1 MTGPH
6 ASSPAPARRSSRLG
20 WSLAAWLALS
30 IGTCLAVLVTHH
42 STRPA
47 ANDAGL
53 STARAVS
60 PASPIGPGVAPTASA
75 PVAAPSSSAPVAL
88 TRDGSA
94 DWQLRLF
101 FTATEAYYHGAPVRV
116 RGCADLACPRGQV
129 DLGRYPR
136 DFVAAVR
143 AQGSGRLD
151 AGPHRGGYLD
161 WDAVR
166 GYWIDTAP
174 RAADGA
180 PLRPFASVI
189 SSTPQLSAYTPLEV
203 LSCGKGSRAGW
214 AVVCARLRAASW
226 SVATVA
232 APRGERTVRLYV
244 GTETRPGFAAGPW
257 ADTFQHAVLR
267 VG

>member
-30 IGTCLAVLVTHH
+30 IGTCLAVLITHH
-42 STRPA
+42 SAQPA
-47 ANDAGL
+47 ANDAVM
-53 STARAVS
+53 STAPS
-60 PASPIGPGVAPTASA
+60 VAPTP
-75 PVAAPSSSAPVAL
+75 PVASPTGRVATPSSSAPAAL

-116 RGCADLACPRGQV
+116 RGCADLACQRGQV

-136 DFVAAVR
+136 DFLAAVR
-143 AQGSGRLD
+143 TQGSGRIGT
-151 AGPHRGGYLD
+151 GPHGGGFLD

-189 SSTPQLSAYTPLEV
+189 SSTSQLSAYTPLEV

-214 AVVCARLRAASW
+214 AAVCARLRAASW

-232 APRGERTVRLYV
+232 VPRGKRTVRLYV

>member
-6 ASSPAPARRSSRLG
+6 ASPPAPARRSSRLG

-42 STRPA
+42 SAPPA

-53 STARAVS
+53 STARAVA
-60 PASPIGPGVAPTASA
+60 PASPTE
-75 PVAAPSSSAPVAL
+75 PVAAPASPAKPVAAPTSSAAAL

-101 FTATEAYYHGAPVRV
+101 FTATEAYYHGAPVRM
-116 RGCADLACPRGQV
+116 RGCADLACRPGQI

-136 DFVAAVR
+136 DFVTAVR
-143 AQGSGRLD
+143 AQGSGRIGT
-151 AGPHRGGYLD
+151 GPHRGGYLD

-189 SSTPQLSAYTPLEV
+189 SSTSQLSAYTPLEV

-214 AVVCARLRAASW
+214 ATVCARLRASTW

-232 APRGERTVRLYV
+232 VPRGERTVRLYV
-244 GTETRPGFAAGPW
+244 GAETRPGFAAGPW